1 MALILSKLFAE
12 IMSVVVML
20 SGMFPA
26 LFGGKE
32 YIDPYSSDVLVS
44 SEISFADIEEPMA
57 ITDHETALKY
67 FGFEENGELNE
78 RFFEVSNIVAIPVT
92 IPNSICKVFVE
103 SISVNNDKVTVKYS
117 VVRDG
122 CIGATIMSSDIIL
135 IAVDKNVREV
145 ETTEKNITVPFC
157 IHGVP
162 FSFDV

>member
-1 MALILSKLFAE
+1 MALILSKLFAG

-44 SEISFADIEEPMA
+44 SEISFADIEEPMV
-57 ITDHETALKY
+57 ITDHETALKH
-67 FGFEENGELNE
+67 FEENGELNE
-78 RFFEVSNIVAIPVT
+78 KFFEESNLVAIPVT
-92 IPNSICKVFVE
+92 IPNSVCKVFVE
-103 SISVNNDKVTVKYS
+103 SVSVKDDKVTIKYS
-117 VVRDG
+117 VVRDE
-122 CIGATIMSSDIIL
+122 CIGVTVMSADIIM
-135 IAVDKNVREV
+135 IAVDKDVKEV
-145 ETTEKNITVPFC
+145 EITEKSVTVPFC

>member
-1 MALILSKLFAE
+1 MAMILSKLFAG
-12 IMSVVVML
+12 IMSVVVMF
-20 SGMFPA
+20 SGWVPA

-32 YIDPYSSDVLVS
+32 YIDPYGSDVLVS
-44 SEISFADIEEPMA
+44 SEICFTDIKKPMV
-57 ITDHETALKY
+57 ITDHETALKH

-117 VVRDG
+117 VVRDRCVG
-122 CIGATIMSSDIIL
+122 VTLVSEELIL
-135 IAVDKNVREV
+135 ISVDKNVEEV
-145 ETTEKNITVPFC
+145 EATEKSVTVPFC